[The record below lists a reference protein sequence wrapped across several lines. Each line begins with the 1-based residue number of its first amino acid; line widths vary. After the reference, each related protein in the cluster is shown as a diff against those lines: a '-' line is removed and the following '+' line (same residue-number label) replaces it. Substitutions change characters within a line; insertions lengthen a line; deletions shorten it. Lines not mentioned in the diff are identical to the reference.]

1 MPLIYIAVAAVAYV
15 VDRWSKNWAAG
26 ALRDVHGGSLP
37 LIEGVF
43 HFTYAE
49 NRGAAFSMMSG
60 ETWFLVGV
68 TSLICLMGVYFLFFN
83 RKKLPVWPS
92 LCIAMALGGAL
103 GNLYD
108 RIVLGYVIDMLDFC
122 LINFAVF
129 NAADSFVCVGVIMLG
144 VWMVFFEEKQM
155 PNMPYRW
162 GAPKAAAASETTVRS
177 EEEYADDPQN
187 RDN

>member
-1 MPLIYIAVAAVAYV
+1 MPFVYIAVAIAAYV
-15 VDRWSKNWAAG
+15 TDRLSKNWAAG
-26 ALRDVHGGSLP
+26 ALREVHGGSLP
-37 LIEGVF
+37 LFEGVF

-49 NRGAAFSMMSG
+49 NRGAAFSMLSG
-60 ETWFLVGV
+60 QTWFLIAVS
-68 TSLICLMGVYFLFFN
+68 SLICLLGAYFLFFHK
-83 RKKLPVWPS
+83 RKLPVLPS

-129 NAADSFVCVGVIMLG
+129 NAADSFVCAGVILLG

-155 PNMPYRW
+155 PKMPYRW
-162 GAPKAAAASETTVRS
+162 GAPKAAAA
-177 EEEYADDPQN
+177 EEDKAEN
-187 RDN
+187 EGSHE

>member
-1 MPLIYIAVAAVAYV
+1 MPFVYIAVIIAVYAA
-15 VDRWSKNWAAG
+15 DRLTKLWASG

-49 NRGAAFSMMSG
+49 NRGAAFSMLSG
-60 ETWFLVGV
+60 QTWFLIGV
-68 TSLICLMGVYFLFFN
+68 TALICLLGVYFLFFHK
-83 RKKLPVWPS
+83 RKLPWLPS

-108 RIVLGYVIDMLDFC
+108 RAVLGYVIDMLDFC

-129 NAADSFVCVGVIMLG
+129 NVADSFVCVGVILLG

-155 PNMPYRW
+155 PDMPYRW
-162 GAPKAAAASETTVRS
+162 GAPKVTETNPDN
-177 EEEYADDPQN
+177 EEN
-187 RDN
+187 NG

>member
-49 NRGAAFSMMSG
+49 NRGAAFSM
-60 ETWFLVGV
+60 
-68 TSLICLMGVYFLFFN
+68 ICLMGVYFLFFN

-162 GAPKAAAASETTVRS
+162 GAPKAAAESETTVRS